1 MPLNVSAVANSSS
14 AITVYWDEV
23 PPFNRNGLILF
34 YEVLYCS
41 TLNCTEMASVNTT
54 DATTFNLTLDNLEEL
69 TDYNIT
75 VRAYTVIG
83 AGESTSAIVV
93 TTLVKRKLLACVM
106 YVDYVALY
114 RTKITSHTPY

>member
-1 MPLNVSAVANSSS
+1 MPLNVSALANSSS
-14 AITVYWDEV
+14 EITVYWDEV

-41 TLNCTEMASVNTT
+41 TLNCTEMSVNTT
-54 DATTFNLTLDNLEEL
+54 DATTFNLTLDNLEEF

-83 AGESTSAIVV
+83 AGESTTAIVV

-106 YVDYVALY
+106 YIVYVAL
-114 RTKITSHTPY
+114 